1 MPIQETIIA
10 QVDEAIRSNQII
22 PMNELLVE
30 LSNNAELTREFRYE
44 QQQRLRTT
52 IAQHGQRHKEDQD
65 SPDERDA
72 HLRQG
77 GEIPVSRKP

>member
-1 MPIQETIIA
+1 MSNQETIIA

-44 QQQRLRTT
+44 QQQRLRIT
-52 IAQHGQRHKEDQD
+52 IAHHGQRHKEDQE
-65 SPDERDA
+65 SPDERVA
-72 HLRQG
+72 HLREG
-77 GEIPVSRKP
+77 GEIPVHKQP